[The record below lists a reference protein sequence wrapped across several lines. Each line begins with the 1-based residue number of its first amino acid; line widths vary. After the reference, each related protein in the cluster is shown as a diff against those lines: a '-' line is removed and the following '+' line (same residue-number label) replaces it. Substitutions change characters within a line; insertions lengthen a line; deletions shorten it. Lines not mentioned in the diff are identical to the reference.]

1 MDLFLTYTLVGLV
14 MGAVYAIAASGLV
27 LTYTTSGVF
36 NFAHGAQAMLAAF
49 FYWQLSVGWGL
60 PVPVAFLLVVFVFGP
75 LTGVALHKLL
85 MHGLRDVAEVT
96 KVVVTVAVLLGMVS
110 LSQWIWNPS
119 EPRKLEMLWGNS
131 TSFELLGVR
140 IRYHELL
147 CLVAAAALAIALRL
161 LFTRSRMG
169 VTMRAVVDDP
179 DLLRLNGFNPD
190 RVAMASWAV
199 GAALAALAG
208 VLVTPVAGG
217 SLEAST
223 LTLLVIDTFA
233 AAMFGRLKSIPR
245 TFVGALFLGLA
256 STYVLAYAPTDW
268 TWVGNFK
275 TALPMIVLFLV
286 LLVLPQDR
294 LRGAQQRTRE
304 RSRVPSVRF
313 AAGWAVAFVAIIFV
327 ITKIA
332 NPLMLGPWAAALAF
346 SIIALSLVP
355 LTGYAG
361 EINLAPLSFGS
372 IAVIVAFHV
381 GVQGTGLASRLSW
394 TGIVA
399 GVLAAALVGGLVA
412 LPALRLRGLY
422 LALST
427 MAFGG
432 LISALVLSEVT
443 PRDWPIWGENTIFPA
458 AVITMPPL
466 DLGPID
472 LDDDATYLIALS
484 VVFALLSV
492 CVIALR
498 NSGYGR
504 RLAAMKDSPAAAA
517 MLGQSLVRLKLSVFM
532 LSAAIAGLGAIL
544 MAMAVGSV
552 APENFL
558 ITASLA
564 LVMLTVVG
572 GVSYVSGALFGGFMV
587 GMGFSLINGT
597 FGNLA
602 ADSDMYAGL
611 FGSLSHVLAI
621 AIALAGIGVNRN
633 PSGIVNDICESYRP
647 LRNARPVLYV
657 GVAAGLVLLA
667 LNWVEVIGDWSLAIG
682 ILCVVLLLPVVGRV
696 WMPER
701 VLTEAEI
708 AEQRARAAEVPPELQ
723 ALDEPLTAEE
733 RYDLDTY
740 LGLPPRALPALDEQP
755 ADPTMAPEVAR
766 V

>member
-1 MDLFLTYTLVGLV
+1 MWFLGRGFVDLFLTYTLVGLV

-36 NFAHGAQAMLAAF
+36 NFAHGAQAMLSAF
-49 FYWQLSVGWGL
+49 LYWQFSVGWGL
-60 PVPVAFLLVVFVFGP
+60 PVPVSFVLVVFVFGP
-75 LTGVALHKLL
+75 LTGLLLHKLL

-110 LSQWIWNPS
+110 LSQWIWLPS
-119 EPRKLEMLWGNS
+119 EPRKLEMLWGSS
-131 TSFELLGVR
+131 TSIELLGVR

-147 CLVAAAALAIALRL
+147 CLVAAAALALGLRL
-161 LFTRSRMG
+161 LFTRSRVG

-179 DLLRLNGFNPD
+179 DLLRLNGYNPD
-190 RVAMASWAV
+190 RVAQASWAV

-217 SLEAST
+217 SLEANT

-245 TFVGALFLGLA
+245 TFVGAIFLGLA
-256 STYVLAYAPTDW
+256 STYVLAYAPTEWD
-268 TWVGNFK
+268 WVGNLK

-304 RSRVPSVRF
+304 RTRVPSVRF
-313 AAGWAVAFVAIIFV
+313 AAGWAVAFVAIMYV
-327 ITKIA
+327 ISQIA
-332 NPLMLGPWAAALAF
+332 DPLMLGPWCAALAF

-361 EINLAPLSFGS
+361 EINLAPLSFGA
-372 IAVIVAFHV
+372 IAVIVAYHA
-381 GVQGTGLASRLSW
+381 GVSGTGVDAQLAWRGLVIG
-394 TGIVA
+394 TV
-399 GVLAAALVGGLVA
+399 AAAVVGGLVA

-422 LALST
+422 LALAT

-432 LISALVLSEVT
+432 LVSALVLAEVT

-458 AVITMPPL
+458 AVITIPPL
-466 DLGPID
+466 NAGPFDLGED
-472 LDDDATYLIALS
+472 STFLMALT
-484 VVFALLSV
+484 VVFAVLSV
-492 CVIALR
+492 SVIALR

-532 LSAAIAGLGAIL
+532 LSAAIAGLGSIL
-544 MAMAVGSV
+544 MATVAGSV
-552 APENFL
+552 APDNFL
-558 ITASLA
+558 IIASLA

-572 GVSYVSGALFGGFMV
+572 GVTYVSGALFGGFMV

-597 FGNLA
+597 FGGLA
-602 ADSDMYAGL
+602 ADSELYSGL
-611 FGSLSHVLAI
+611 FGSLSHVFAI
-621 AIALAGIGVNRN
+621 GVALAGIGVNRN

-657 GVAAGLVLLA
+657 GAAAGAALLA
-667 LNWVEVIGDWSLAIG
+667 LNWVEVIGDWSFAIG
-682 ILCVVLLLPVVGRV
+682 IFCVVLLLPVLGRI
-696 WMPER
+696 WMPEQ
-701 VLTEAEI
+701 VLTAAEL
-708 AEQRARAAEVPPELQ
+708 AEHRARAAVVPPELR
-723 ALDEPLTAEE
+723 ALDGPLDPEE
-733 RYDLDTY
+733 RYDLDSY
-740 LGLPPRALPALDEQP
+740 LGLPARALPALDEEP
-755 ADPTMAPEVAR
+755 AHV
-766 V
+766 

>member
-36 NFAHGAQAMLAAF
+36 NFAHGAQAMLSAF
-49 FYWQLSVGWGL
+49 LYWQLTVGWGV
-60 PVPVAFLLVVFVFGP
+60 PVPVAFVLVVLVIGP
-75 LTGVALHKLL
+75 VTGVLLHRTL

-96 KVVVTVAVLLGMVS
+96 KVVVTVAVLLSMVS

-119 EPRKLEMLWGNS
+119 EPRSMEMLWGNAS
-131 TSFELLGVR
+131 SFELLGVR

-147 CLVAAAALAIALRL
+147 CLVAAGALAIGLRL
-161 LFTRSRMG
+161 LFTRSRVG

-179 DLLRLNGFNPD
+179 DLLRLNGYNPD

-217 SLEAST
+217 SLEANT

-245 TFVGALFLGLA
+245 TFVGAIFLGLA
-256 STYVLAYAPTDW
+256 STYVLAYAPTEWD
-268 TWVGNFK
+268 WVGNFK

-286 LLVLPQDR
+286 LLVLPQER

-304 RSRVPSVRF
+304 RARVPSVRF
-313 AAGWAVAFVAIIFV
+313 AAGWAVAFVAIMFV
-327 ITKIA
+327 VTQVA
-332 NPLMLGPWAAALAF
+332 DPLMLGPWAAALTF

-361 EINLAPLSFGS
+361 EINLAPLTFGS

-381 GVQGTGLASRLSW
+381 GVRGTGLDSHLSW
-394 TGIVA
+394 QGMVA
-399 GVLAAALVGGLVA
+399 GVAAAAVVGGLVA

-432 LISALVLSEVT
+432 LVSALVLSEVT

-466 DLGPID
+466 DAGPLD
-472 LDDDATYLIALS
+472 LSEDATFLMSLA
-484 VVFALLSV
+484 VVFALLGV
-492 CVIALR
+492 AVIALR

-532 LSAAIAGLGAIL
+532 LSAAIAGLGSIL
-544 MAMAVGSV
+544 MATAAGSV
-552 APENFL
+552 APDNFI

-597 FGNLA
+597 FGALA
-602 ADSDMYAGL
+602 ADSAMYSGL
-611 FGSLSHVLAI
+611 FGSLSHLFAI
-621 AIALAGIGVNRN
+621 AIALTGIGVNRN
-633 PSGIVNDICESYRP
+633 PSGLVNDICESYRP
-647 LRNARPVLYV
+647 LRNAMPVLYV
-657 GVAAGLVLLA
+657 GLAAGAVLLA
-667 LNWVEVIGDWSLAIG
+667 LNLAEVIGDWSLAIG
-682 ILCVVLLLPVVGRV
+682 ILCVVMLLPVLGRM
-696 WMPER
+696 WMPDR
-701 VLTEAEI
+701 VMTAGELAAHRAKEAE
-708 AEQRARAAEVPPELQ
+708 VDPELK
-723 ALDEPLTAEE
+723 ALDRPLSAEE

-740 LGLPPRALPALDEQP
+740 LGLPPRVLPALDEAP
-755 ADPTMAPEVAR
+755 RDAPEVAR

>member
-1 MDLFLTYTLVGLV
+1 VDLFLTYTLVGLV

-36 NFAHGAQAMLAAF
+36 NFAHGAQAMLSAF
-49 FYWQLSVGWGL
+49 LYWQLSVGWGL
-60 PVPVAFLLVVFVFGP
+60 PVPVAFVLVVFVFGP
-75 LTGVALHKLL
+75 LTGILLFKTL

-96 KVVVTVAVLLGMVS
+96 KVVVTIAVLLGMVS

-119 EPRKLEMLWGNS
+119 DPRSVEMLWGNR
-131 TSFELLGVR
+131 TSFEVLGVR

-147 CLVAAAALAIALRL
+147 CLVAAAALAIGLRL
-161 LFTRSRMG
+161 LFTRSRVG

-179 DLLRLNGFNPD
+179 DLLRLNGYNPD

-217 SLEAST
+217 SLEANT

-256 STYVLAYAPTDW
+256 STYVLAYAPTEW

-286 LLVLPQDR
+286 LLMLPQDR

-304 RSRVPSVRF
+304 RTRVPTVRF
-313 AAGWAVAFVAIIFV
+313 AAGWAVAFVAIMFV
-327 ITKIA
+327 ITQIA

-346 SIIALSLVP
+346 SVIALSLVP

-361 EINLAPLSFGS
+361 EINLAPLTFGA
-372 IAVIVAFHV
+372 IAVIVAYHV
-381 GVQGTGLASRLSW
+381 GVSGTGMDARLSW
-394 TGIVA
+394 TGVIA

-432 LISALVLSEVT
+432 LVSALVLSEVT

-458 AVITMPPL
+458 AVITLPPVDAGPF
-466 DLGPID
+466 DLSE
-472 LDDDATYLIALS
+472 DATYVVALA
-484 VVFALLSV
+484 VVFAVLSV
-492 CVIALR
+492 GVIALR

-544 MAMAVGSV
+544 MVMAVGSV

-602 ADSDMYAGL
+602 ADSQMYSGL
-611 FGSLSHVLAI
+611 FESLKHVFALM
-621 AIALAGIGVNRN
+621 IALAGVGINRN
-633 PSGIVNDICESYRP
+633 PSGIVSDICESYRP

-657 GVAAGLVLLA
+657 GIGAGAFLLA

-682 ILCVVLLLPVVGRV
+682 IFCVVLLLPVLGRM

-701 VLTEAEI
+701 VLTEHELAEH
-708 AEQRARAAEVPPELQ
+708 RARRTVVPPELRG
-723 ALDEPLTAEE
+723 LDAPLTPEE

-740 LGLPPRALPALDEQP
+740 LGLPARALPALDENPQ
-755 ADPTMAPEVAR
+755 DAPEVAR

>member
-36 NFAHGAQAMLAAF
+36 NFAHGAQAMLSAF
-49 FYWQLSVGWGL
+49 LFWQLSVGWGL
-60 PVPVAFLLVVFVFGP
+60 PVPVAFVLVVLVFGP
-75 LTGVALHKLL
+75 LTGVLLHKLL

-119 EPRKLEMLWGNS
+119 EPRKLEMLWGNR
-131 TSFELLGVR
+131 TSFEVLGVR

-147 CLVAAAALAIALRL
+147 CLLAALALAVGLRL
-161 LFTRSRMG
+161 LFTRSRIG

-179 DLLRLNGFNPD
+179 DLLRLNGYNPD

-217 SLEAST
+217 SLEANT

-245 TFVGALFLGLA
+245 TFVGAIFLGLA
-256 STYVLAYAPTDW
+256 STYVLAYAPTEWD
-268 TWVGNFK
+268 WVGNFK

-304 RSRVPSVRF
+304 RTRVPSVRF
-313 AAGWAVAFVAIIFV
+313 AAGWGVAFVAIIAV
-327 ITKIA
+327 ITQIA

-346 SIIALSLVP
+346 SIVALSLVP

-361 EINLAPLSFGS
+361 EINLAPLSFGA
-372 IAVIVAFHV
+372 IAVIVAFHT
-381 GVQGTGLASRLSW
+381 GVSGTGMDAQLAWRGLILG
-394 TGIVA
+394 T
-399 GVLAAALVGGLVA
+399 LAAALVGGLVA

-432 LISALVLSEVT
+432 LVSALVLSEVT

-458 AVITMPPL
+458 AVITMPALDAGPV
-466 DLGPID
+466 DLG
-472 LDDDATYLIALS
+472 DDATYVIALAA
-484 VVFALLSV
+484 VFAALGV
-492 CVIALR
+492 GVIALR

-504 RLAAMKDSPAAAA
+504 RLAAMKDSPAATA

-532 LSAAIAGLGAIL
+532 LSAAIAGLGSIL
-544 MAMAVGSV
+544 MVTAVGSV
-552 APENFL
+552 APDNFV
-558 ITASLA
+558 IIASLA

-572 GVSYVSGALFGGFMV
+572 GVSYVSGALFGGVMV
-587 GMGFSLINGT
+587 GMGLGLINGT
-597 FGNLA
+597 FGGLA
-602 ADSDMYAGL
+602 AGSEMYGGL
-611 FGSLSHVLAI
+611 FESVKHIFALL
-621 AIALAGIGVNRN
+621 IALAGVGINRN
-633 PSGIVNDICESYRP
+633 PSGLVNDICESYRP
-647 LRNARPVLYV
+647 LRHARPVLYA
-657 GVAAGLVLLA
+657 GAAVGLVLLA
-667 LNWVEVIGDWSLAIG
+667 LNWVEVIGDWTLAIG
-682 ILCVVLLLPVVGRV
+682 IFCGVMLLPVVGRI
-696 WMPER
+696 WMPEK
-701 VLTEAEI
+701 VLTPMELAEHR
-708 AEQRARAAEVPPELQ
+708 ERAAVVPPELR
-723 ALDEPLTAEE
+723 ALDKPLDPEE

-740 LGLPPRALPALDEQP
+740 LGLPARALPALDEAP
-755 ADPTMAPEVAR
+755 PVHAPEVTR